1 MPDMTDLPS
10 FWRDRAARHGHTGW
24 GDQVLYAYDQVERL
38 RIVTELMPKIAA
50 RTDRAV
56 ALDFGCGTGD
66 FSRLLL
72 DMGFAVY
79 GYDPFVRPDIDHP
92 KFTYV
97 GDVDALVHVPPVD
110 VALSVTVLDHIL
122 DPVQLDETLSRV
134 RGLLRPGGSLL
145 LIEYALEQPRET
157 SRYQAFRTLSEW
169 HDALERNALHMVDS
183 GPVPHPV
190 ESPSDGFRAY
200 RRRPIVRVLRRL
212 GLAHRGLPRLT
223 LRRVAERSLAAHPP
237 SVPHTSPSPMRFMVC
252 AA

>member
-1 MPDMTDLPS
+1 MADLPS
-10 FWRDRAARHGHTGW
+10 FWRDRASRHGHTGW
-24 GDQVLYAYDQVERL
+24 GDQVLYAYDQLERL
-38 RIVTELMPKIAA
+38 EIVAKLLPKLTAG
-50 RTDRAV
+50 TGKAV

-72 DMGFAVY
+72 ETGFEVY
-79 GYDPFVRPDIDHP
+79 GYDPFVRPTIDHP

-97 GDVDALVHVPPVD
+97 GDIDALAHVPPVD

-122 DPVQLDETLSRV
+122 DAAQLDDTLARV
-134 RGLLRPGGSLL
+134 HGLLRPGGSLL
-145 LIEYALEQPRET
+145 LIEYALQQRRET
-157 SRYQAFRTLSEW
+157 SHYQAFRTISEW
-169 HDALERNALHMVDS
+169 HEALERSAFHMVDS

-200 RRRPIVRVLRRL
+200 RRKHVVRVLRRL
-212 GLAHRGLPRLT
+212 NLAHRGLPRMT
-223 LRRVAERSLAAHPP
+223 LRRVARQSLAAHPP